1 MQRRK
6 VEGQSQPESW
16 KRFRQEIQRQRKKKR
31 PFRISSLEDWESDSV
46 QQIVRFDSMEQIT
59 VSDLASEFDLL
70 NSNVIS
76 ELKKIGVWVP
86 SSDTPVNQDIANR
99 IRRRLQLR
107 TEQEQEEKIRAEKAK
122 EKKKSTAKPRK
133 AAKKTI
139 RQLGKARGRPTKKAE
154 EKPTFF
160 SSLSSS
166 MKPRKGQAHY
176 RGLVDEEEPV
186 TPDLVEVSIDD
197 EPLIEKVEASITA
210 EELEKV
216 LAASAA
222 DEELV
227 AREASLAETV
237 APAPPRV
244 EIQDRAASQ
253 VPVSKQEPVTAG
265 AEPSSTIEAEPAAAD
280 LETVDAE
287 VASPD
292 QKAQPTAV
300 VEDGPPAEVTLP
312 ENVTVRELSERTGI
326 KSKDI
331 LKQLINM
338 GVMATNINQ
347 TLDQKTAE
355 ELCLAFEI
363 IPHFVSF
370 EEAVIEDDQKGER
383 PGDLVT
389 RAPVV
394 TVMGHVDHGKTSLL
408 DAIRKTRVA
417 AGEAGGITQH
427 IGAYHV
433 NVTGKRVV
441 FIDTPGHAAF
451 TMMRARGAQVT
462 DIVVLVVAADDGVMP
477 QTKEAIDHARA
488 AKVPI
493 IVAINKIDRPE
504 ADVQRVKQQLTE
516 FELIAEDWGGD
527 TIMVE
532 VSAIKETNLDLLL
545 EMILLVADVAEL
557 EANPERAASGVVLE
571 ARLDKGR
578 GAVATLLVQDGTL
591 AVGDSFIAG
600 TSLGKVRAIFDD
612 RGNPIQKTGPSSAV
626 EILGM
631 QRVPLA
637 GDPFQMIED
646 VTKARQIIDYRVEQ
660 EKAREQAKRTKVSLE
675 DLYSQMQAGEIKEL
689 SVVVKADTQG
699 SAEVLVDSLVNLSGE
714 KVKVKA
720 IHRGVGAISETD
732 VVLAAA
738 SDAIIIGFNVRPEPK
753 ARSEAEKEGVDVRL
767 HTIIYEVTKEV
778 EQAMVGLLD
787 PTFDEVIL
795 GRAEVRDVFRVP
807 KFGTIAGSYV
817 REGSVRRG
825 VQVRLLRDNVVIYE
839 GKIDSLRRF
848 KEDVTEVKNDYECGI
863 SLSSYNDIKP
873 GDVVEAYTK
882 KEVESKL
889 V

>member
-1 MQRRK
+1 
-6 VEGQSQPESW
+6 
-16 KRFRQEIQRQRKKKR
+16 
-31 PFRISSLEDWESDSV
+31 
-46 QQIVRFDSMEQIT
+46 MEQIT
-59 VSDLASEFDLL
+59 VGDLASEFELL

-86 SSDTPVNQDIANR
+86 SSDTPVDQDIANR

-107 TEQEQEEKIRAEKAK
+107 TEQEQEERIRTEKAK
-122 EKKKSTAKPRK
+122 EKKKSAAKPRK
-133 AAKKTI
+133 PTKKTI
-139 RQLGKARGRPTKKAE
+139 RQLGKARGLPTKKAE
-154 EKPTFF
+154 ETPAFF
-160 SSLSSS
+160 SPLSSS

-176 RGLVDEEEPV
+176 RGLIDEEEPT

-197 EPLIEKVEASITA
+197 DPLIEKVEASITA

-222 DEELV
+222 EEKL
-227 AREASLAETV
+227 AAHQASLPAKV
-237 APAPPRV
+237 APAPPRAEV
-244 EIQDRAASQ
+244 RRSAASQ
-253 VPVSKQEPVTAG
+253 VPVVRQKPVTAG
-265 AEPSSTIEAEPAAAD
+265 AELPSTVGDKPAAK
-280 LETVDAE
+280 EPEMVGAE
-287 VASPD
+287 VSGPD
-292 QKAQPTAV
+292 QAV
-300 VEDGPPAEVTLP
+300 LPIAAVGDGRTAEVTLP

-331 LKQLINM
+331 LRRLIDM

-347 TLDQKTAE
+347 TLDQNAAE

-370 EEAVIEDDQKGER
+370 EEAVIEDDQKGEQ
-383 PGDLVT
+383 PEDLVV

-408 DAIRKTRVA
+408 DAIRNTRVA

-433 NVTGKRVV
+433 DVENRRVV

-488 AKVPI
+488 AEVPI

-532 VSAIKETNLDLLL
+532 VSAIQGTNLDLLL

-557 EANPERAASGVVLE
+557 EANPKRAASGVVLE

-578 GAVATLLVQDGTL
+578 GAVATILVQDGTL
-591 AVGDSFIAG
+591 VVGDSFIAG

-631 QRVPLA
+631 QSVPLA
-637 GDPFQMIED
+637 GDAFQMIED

-660 EKAREQAKRTKVSLE
+660 EKEREQSQRTKISLE
-675 DLYSQMQAGEIKEL
+675 DLYSQMKAGEVKEL
-689 SVVVKADTQG
+689 AIVIKADTQG
-699 SAEVLVDSLVNLSGE
+699 SAEVLVDSLVSLSGE
-714 KVKVKA
+714 KVKIKA

-767 HTIIYEVTKEV
+767 HTIIYEVTKEI

-787 PTFDEVIL
+787 PTFEEVIL
-795 GRAEVRDVFRVP
+795 GRAEVREVFRVP
-807 KFGTIAGSYV
+807 KFGTVAGSYV
-817 REGSVRRG
+817 RDGSVRRG
-825 VQVRLLRDNVVIYE
+825 AKVRLLRDNVVIYE

-848 KEDVTEVKNDYECGI
+848 KEDVTEVKNDYECGL

-882 KEVESKL
+882 KEVQSKL
-889 V
+889 A

>member
-1 MQRRK
+1 
-6 VEGQSQPESW
+6 
-16 KRFRQEIQRQRKKKR
+16 
-31 PFRISSLEDWESDSV
+31 
-46 QQIVRFDSMEQIT
+46 MEQIT
-59 VSDLASEFDLL
+59 VSDLASEFELL

-86 SSDTPVNQDIANR
+86 SSDTPVDQDIANR

-107 TEQEQEEKIRAEKAK
+107 TEQEKEETIRAEKVK
-122 EKKKSTAKPRK
+122 EKKKSAAKPRK

-139 RQLGKARGRPTKKAE
+139 RQLGKARGRPKKKVE
-154 EKPTFF
+154 ETPTFF
-160 SSLSSS
+160 SPLSSS

-176 RGLVDEEEPV
+176 RGLIDEEKPTIPE
-186 TPDLVEVSIDD
+186 LVEVSIDD

-210 EELEKV
+210 EALEKA

-222 DEELV
+222 EEELV
-227 AREASLAETV
+227 AREASIPAIV
-237 APAPPRV
+237 PRAPPAAASG
-244 EIQDRAASQ
+244 ESAASQ
-253 VPVSKQEPVTAG
+253 ETLPVVEQEPVTAG
-265 AEPSSTIEAEPAAAD
+265 AELLSTVEDEPEGAEPGI
-280 LETVDAE
+280 VSAE
-287 VASPD
+287 VRGPD
-292 QKAQPTAV
+292 EAAPTTKAAV
-300 VEDGPPAEVTLP
+300 IEEGPPAEVTLP

-326 KSKDI
+326 KRKDF
-331 LKQLINM
+331 LRQLINM

-347 TLDQKTAE
+347 TLDQKAAE

-370 EEAVIEDDQKGER
+370 EEAVIEDDQKGEQ
-383 PGDLVT
+383 PEDMVV

-433 NVTGKRVV
+433 NVDNKRVV

-488 AKVPI
+488 AGVPI
-493 IVAINKIDRPE
+493 IVAINKVDRPE
-504 ADVQRVKQQLTE
+504 ADAQRVKQQLTE

-532 VSAIKETNLDLLL
+532 VSAIQETNLDLLL
-545 EMILLVADVAEL
+545 EMILLLADVAEL

-578 GAVATLLVQDGTL
+578 GAVATILVQNGSL

-612 RGNPIQKTGPSSAV
+612 RGNPIQKCGPSSAV

-631 QRVPLA
+631 QGVPLA
-637 GDPFQMIED
+637 GDPFQMIDD

-660 EKAREQAKRTKVSLE
+660 ERGRAQAQRSKVSLE
-675 DLYSQMQAGEIKEL
+675 DLYGKMQSGEVKEL
-689 SVVVKADTQG
+689 AIVIKADTQG
-699 SAEVLVDSLVNLSGE
+699 SAEVLVDCLAKLSGA
-714 KVKVKA
+714 KVKIKA
-720 IHRGVGAISETD
+720 IHSGVGAISETD

-753 ARSEAEKEGVDVRL
+753 ARGEAEKEGVDLRL
-767 HTIIYEVTKEV
+767 HSVIYEVTKEI

-787 PTFDEVIL
+787 PTFKEVIL
-795 GRAEVRDVFRVP
+795 GRAEVRDIFRVP

-817 REGSVRRG
+817 RDGSVRRG
-825 VQVRLLRDNVVIYE
+825 AKVRLLRDNVVIHE
-839 GKIDSLRRF
+839 GRIDSLRRF

-863 SLSSYNDIKP
+863 SLTSFDDIKP
-873 GDVVEAYTK
+873 GDVVEAYTQ
-882 KEVESKL
+882 KEVQSKL

>member
-1 MQRRK
+1 
-6 VEGQSQPESW
+6 
-16 KRFRQEIQRQRKKKR
+16 
-31 PFRISSLEDWESDSV
+31 
-46 QQIVRFDSMEQIT
+46 MEQIT
-59 VSDLASEFDLL
+59 VSDLAFEFELL

-86 SSDTPVNQDIANR
+86 SSDTPVDQDIANR

-107 TEQEQEEKIRAEKAK
+107 TELEQEEKIRAEKAK
-122 EKKKSTAKPRK
+122 GKKKSAAKPRK
-133 AAKKTI
+133 SARKTI

-154 EKPTFF
+154 EAPTFF
-160 SSLSSS
+160 SPLASS

-176 RGLVDEEEPV
+176 RGLIDEDEPV
-186 TPDLVEVSIDD
+186 TLGLVEVSIDD

-222 DEELV
+222 EEKLV
-227 AREASLAETV
+227 AREASRAEIQ
-237 APAPPRV
+237 APAPPGV
-244 EIQDRAASQ
+244 KVLGSAASQ
-253 VPVSKQEPVTAG
+253 VPVVEQEPVTAG
-265 AEPSSTIEAEPAAAD
+265 TEPPSTVEDEPAAT
-280 LETVDAE
+280 EPEIVDAE
-287 VASPD
+287 VSGPD
-292 QKAQPTAV
+292 KAAQPEAV
-300 VEDGPPAEVTLP
+300 VEVGLPGEVTLP

-331 LKQLINM
+331 LRQLINM
-338 GVMATNINQ
+338 GAMATNINQ
-347 TLDQKTAE
+347 TLDQKVAE

-370 EEAVIEDDQKGER
+370 EEAVIEDDQKREQ
-383 PGDLVT
+383 PEDLVV

-408 DAIRKTRVA
+408 DAIRNTRVA
-417 AGEAGGITQH
+417 AAEAGGITQH

-433 NVTGKRVV
+433 DVGDKRVV

-477 QTKEAIDHARA
+477 QTKEAINHARS

-532 VSAIKETNLDLLL
+532 VSAIQKTNLDLLL
-545 EMILLVADVAEL
+545 EMILLVADIAEL

-578 GAVATLLVQDGTL
+578 GAVATILIQNGTL

-612 RGNPIQKTGPSSAV
+612 RGNPIQKSGPSSAV

-631 QRVPLA
+631 QSVPLA

-646 VTKARQIIDYRVEQ
+646 VTKARQIIEYRLEQ
-660 EKAREQAKRTKVSLE
+660 EKERERTQRTKVSLE
-675 DLYSQMQAGEIKEL
+675 DLYSQMQAGEVKEL
-689 SVVVKADTQG
+689 AVIIKADTQG
-699 SAEVLVDSLVNLSGE
+699 SAEVLVDSLAGLSGE
-714 KVKVKA
+714 KVKIKT

-767 HTIIYEVTKEV
+767 HTIIYEVTKEI

-787 PTFDEVIL
+787 PTFEEVIL

-817 REGSVRRG
+817 RDGSVRRG
-825 VQVRLLRDNVVIYE
+825 AKVRLLRDNVVIYE
-839 GKIDSLRRF
+839 GKIDSLHRF

-873 GDVVEAYTK
+873 GDIVEAYTQ
-882 KEVESKL
+882 KEVQSKL

>member
-1 MQRRK
+1 
-6 VEGQSQPESW
+6 
-16 KRFRQEIQRQRKKKR
+16 
-31 PFRISSLEDWESDSV
+31 
-46 QQIVRFDSMEQIT
+46 MEEIT
-59 VSDLASEFDLL
+59 VSDLASEFELR

-86 SSDTPVNQDIANR
+86 SSDTPVDQDIANR

-107 TEQEQEEKIRAEKAK
+107 TEQEQEEKVRAEKAK
-122 EKKKSTAKPRK
+122 EKKKSAAKPRK

-139 RQLGKARGRPTKKAE
+139 RQLGKARRRSTEKAE
-154 EKPTFF
+154 ETPTFF
-160 SSLSSS
+160 SPLSSS
-166 MKPRKGQAHY
+166 MTPRKGQAHY
-176 RGLVDEEEPV
+176 RGLIDEEEPAA
-186 TPDLVEVSIDD
+186 PDLVEVSIDD

-210 EELEKV
+210 EALEKA

-227 AREASLAETV
+227 AQEASILETV
-237 APAPPRV
+237 TTTPPTAEVGKSAANQGTLPVV
-244 EIQDRAASQ
+244 E
-253 VPVSKQEPVTAG
+253 QEPVAAG
-265 AEPSSTIEAEPAAAD
+265 AELPSTVEDASAGAE
-280 LETVDAE
+280 LEIVSAE
-287 VASPD
+287 VSDPD
-292 QKAQPTAV
+292 QATQPSEAV
-300 VEDGPPAEVTLP
+300 VAEGPPAEVTLP

-331 LKQLINM
+331 LRQLINT

-347 TLDQKTAE
+347 TLDQKAAE

-370 EEAVIEDDQKGER
+370 EEAVIEDDQQGEQ
-383 PGDLVT
+383 PEDLVL

-433 NVTGKRVV
+433 EVNSKRVV

-462 DIVVLVVAADDGVMP
+462 DIVILVVAADDGVMP

-488 AKVPI
+488 AGVPI
-493 IVAINKIDRPE
+493 IVAINKVDKPE

-532 VSAIKETNLDLLL
+532 VSAIQGTNLDLLL

-557 EANPERAASGVVLE
+557 KANPERAGSGVVLE

-578 GAVATLLVQDGTL
+578 GAVATILVQNGTL

-612 RGNPIQKTGPSSAV
+612 RGNPILKTGPSSAV

-631 QRVPLA
+631 QGVPLA

-660 EKAREQAKRTKVSLE
+660 EKEREQAQRSKVSLE
-675 DLYSQMQAGEIKEL
+675 DLYGQMQAGEVKEL
-689 SVVVKADTQG
+689 SVVIKADTQG
-699 SAEVLVDSLVNLSGE
+699 SAEVLVDSLASLSGD
-714 KVKVKA
+714 KVKIKA

-738 SDAIIIGFNVRPEPK
+738 SDAIVIGFNVRPEPK
-753 ARSEAEKEGVDVRL
+753 AHSEAEKEGVDVRL
-767 HTIIYEVTKEV
+767 HTVIYEVTKEI

-787 PTFDEVIL
+787 PTFEEVIL
-795 GRAEVRDVFRVP
+795 GRAEVRDIFRVP

-817 REGSVRRG
+817 RDGAVRRG
-825 VQVRLLRDNVVIYE
+825 ADVRLLRDNVVIYE

-873 GDVVEAYTK
+873 GDVVEAYTN